1 MTDSTQNL
9 FYHWACP
16 DCGKKQMVSWDR
28 FECCFGQGYIV
39 SCETPECEST
49 FMVVP
54 KPRIEAD
61 LLRFEKAE

>member
-1 MTDSTQNL
+1 MLTQHKTCSTTGL
-9 FYHWACP
+9 VLTA
-16 DCGKKQMVSWDR
+16 GKKQMVSWDR